1 MALTLALAFEVL
13 VWSLAY
19 SFGFVFLDCPFENS
33 FPMLYVTDCFP
44 EVLPNERGCSGML
57 DRSGKSTV
65 IIMLSLSAST
75 SRASST
81 LLLLSS
87 TFDVVDVDEMLIVG
101 KGDDLLVDFD
111 GFLLVDLV
119 EKMLFLDLVGNFW
132 LKEDETLL
140 VDMEGRSTVML
151 LITLLM
157 LESML
162 SSLVWSSLLGSSSS
176 ANWFPRTTTW
186 PKSTANFLHQTEI
199 HLISS
204 ERRLGGRVRTM
215 SSEDNDLRTGTFKS
229 R

>member
-1 MALTLALAFEVL
+1 MAFEVL

-44 EVLPNERGCSGML
+44 EDLPNERGCSGIL

-65 IIMLSLSAST
+65 IILLSLSVST
-75 SRASST
+75 SRASCST
-81 LLLLSS
+81 LLMLSS
-87 TFDVVDVDEMLIVG
+87 TFEVVVDVDVILMVG
-101 KGDDLLVDFD
+101 KGDDLLVDFE

-119 EKMLFLDLVGNFW
+119 EKILFLDFVGNF
-132 LKEDETLL
+132 LLIEEETLL
-140 VDMEGRSTVML
+140 EDIDGRSTVIL
-151 LITLLM
+151 LMTLLM
-157 LESML
+157 LESIWT
-162 SSLVWSSLLGSSSS
+162 SLPRTTLRGTSSST
-176 ANWFPRTTTW
+176 NWFPCTTTW

-204 ERRLGGRVRTM
+204 ERRLGGRLRTM
-215 SSEDNDLRTGTFKS
+215 SSEDDDLRTGTFKS